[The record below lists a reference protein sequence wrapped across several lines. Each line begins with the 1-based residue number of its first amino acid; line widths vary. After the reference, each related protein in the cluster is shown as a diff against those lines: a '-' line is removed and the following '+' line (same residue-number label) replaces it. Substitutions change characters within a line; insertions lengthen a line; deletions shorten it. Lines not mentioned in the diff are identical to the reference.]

1 MKLQDTPFTP
11 IPKGSNVNSYY
22 NDRNKPIYRD
32 TQNSNLVFNKK
43 MFYPHSA
50 NSFQQ
55 ERDAQFSNNYY
66 GVGKNRGFSSYNGNQ
81 FQSESEILKT
91 QMKYNNMNNNRQSND
106 YYYLN
111 IKSNLRKFLD
121 VFLNL

>member
-1 MKLQDTPFTP
+1 
-11 IPKGSNVNSYY
+11 
-22 NDRNKPIYRD
+22 
-32 TQNSNLVFNKK
+32 

-111 IKSNLRKFLD
+111 TKSNLRKFLD